1 MTAGVSV
8 GLIASIGASFLA
20 VRRAATKAAAG
31 GPEARGRGRNI
42 GELIAF
48 VVGIGAAATI
58 VTSVAAAHRAL
69 RTPAVEAVSPAA

>member
-1 MTAGVSV
+1 MTADVGV
-8 GLIASIGASFLA
+8 GLIASTGASFLA
-20 VRRAATKAAAG
+20 VRRATKAAEG

-42 GELIAF
+42 GGPIAF

-69 RTPAVEAVSPAA
+69 RTQAVEAVSPAA